1 METNILRI
9 AIVGMKRI
17 FFLLIVSI
25 SISVYSQTNVVHI
38 SPQAVLPQN
47 SVTYFLPKTELVVTV
62 RVRKSIQRA
71 GRFANYAKRLL
82 EFDNTITSDKTSFVI
97 DAIELTS
104 NPVPDSTRQ
113 YAIEISPKSVAYK
126 ITTDIHG
133 VILGVNMPSALQ
145 QAVRDTEYLSAKS
158 IDTAIIF
165 DYSVLNEDALGATTE
180 EKMAEMAA
188 KQILDIRESRM
199 ELLTGDTERGYD
211 GASLQKVLD
220 RLETTERKLTEL
232 FVGKTLII
240 SEDRVFRVAPTTA
253 VEDEVLFRFSSVVG
267 VLDADDYA
275 GSPVY
280 ISVTP
285 IATKLVDTDMSKT
298 KRFGIFYNNIAKA
311 DVKISDIDKQWVDKV
326 VVMPQFGQTAF
337 LPAKIFDKPDT
348 AVEFTEYGTIKSVR

>member
-25 SISVYSQTNVVHI
+25 SISAYSQTNVVHI
-38 SPQAVLPQN
+38 LPQTVLPQN
-47 SVTYFLPKTELVVTV
+47 RVTYFLPKTELVVTV

-82 EFDNTITSDKTSFVI
+82 EFDNTITSDKISFVI
-97 DAIELTS
+97 DAIELIP

-211 GASLQKVLD
+211 GASLQKILD

-285 IATKLVDTDMSKT
+285 IATKLVDTDTSKT

-311 DVKISDIDKQWVDKV
+311 DITISDIDKQWVDRV

>member
-97 DAIELTS
+97 DDAIELTS

-145 QAVRDTEYLSAKS
+145 QAVKDTEYLSAKS

-211 GASLQKVLD
+211 GAALQKVLD
-220 RLETTERKLTEL
+220 QLETTERKLTEL

-285 IATKLVDTDMSKT
+285 VATKLVDT

>member
-1 METNILRI
+1 METNILRL

-47 SVTYFLPKTELVVTV
+47 RVTYFLPKTELVVTV

-82 EFDNTITSDKTSFVI
+82 ELDNTITSDKTSFVI
-97 DAIELTS
+97 DAIELIP

-126 ITTDIHG
+126 ITTDIQG

-145 QAVRDTEYLSAKS
+145 QAVRDTEYIIAKS

-165 DYSVLNEDALGATTE
+165 DYSVLNEDVLGATTE

-188 KQILDIRESRM
+188 KQLLDIRESRM

-211 GASLQKVLD
+211 GASLQKILD

-232 FVGKTLII
+232 FVGKTLNI
-240 SEDRVFRVAPTTA
+240 SEDCVLRVAPTTT
-253 VEDEVLFRFSSVVG
+253 VEDKVLFRFSSAVG

-275 GSPVY
+275 GSPIY
-280 ISVTP
+280 ISVIP
-285 IATKLVDTDMSKT
+285 VATKLLDTDTGKT

-311 DVKISDIDKQWVDKV
+311 DVKISDIDKQWIDRV

-348 AVEFTEYGTIKSVR
+348 AVEFTEYSTIKSVK

>member
-1 METNILRI
+1 METNILRL

-47 SVTYFLPKTELVVTV
+47 RVTYFLPKTELVVTV
-62 RVRKSIQRA
+62 RVSKSIQRA

-145 QAVRDTEYLSAKS
+145 KAVRDTEYLSAKS

-165 DYSVLNEDALGATTE
+165 DYSVLNEDALGAITE

-220 RLETTERKLTEL
+220 QLETTERKLTE
-232 FVGKTLII
+232 LII

-275 GSPVY
+275 GSPIY
-280 ISVTP
+280 ISVIP
-285 IATKLVDTDMSKT
+285 VATKLVDADTGKT

-311 DVKISDIDKQWVDKV
+311 DITISDIDKQWVDKV